1 MESIASPHLWLIF
14 GVFVVGMLALDLGVF
29 SRKPH
34 EVRFK
39 EAAIWSVVWVTLSLI
54 FNAWLYYKFGSQKAL
69 EFLTGYLIEK
79 ALSVDNI
86 FVFVVLFSSFAVPK
100 IYQHRVLFWG
110 VIGALLMR
118 AIFIGLGA
126 ALIARFHAIM
136 YIFGA
141 ILIYTG
147 IKLMRQGDDHDP
159 HPERNPIYKLG
170 RRMMPAVPEYHGK
183 AFTIM
188 KDGRRYATPLL
199 MVLIAIEATD
209 VVFAVDSIPAI
220 FAITTDP
227 FIIYTSNIFAIL
239 GLRAMYFLLAGVI
252 DKFHFLNVGLAIVLI
267 FVGVKMVIVEWYKVP
282 ILASLI
288 VIAGVLTVS
297 VVASLIWPKHVELEV
312 SSAALEDIRQHP
324 DGSSDS

>member
-1 MESIASPHLWLIF
+1 
-14 GVFVVGMLALDLGVF
+14 MLALDLGIF
-29 SRKPH
+29 NRKAH

-39 EAAIWSVVWVTLSLI
+39 EALIWSIVWVTLSLI
-54 FNAWLYYKFGSQKAL
+54 FNAWIYHEFGAQKGL

-86 FVFVVLFSSFAVPK
+86 FVFVVLFASFAVPK
-100 IYQHRVLFWG
+100 MYQHRVLFWG

-126 ALIARFHAIM
+126 ALIARFHWIM
-136 YIFGA
+136 YVFGA

-147 IKLMRQGDDHDP
+147 FKLMRQGDDHDP

-170 RRMMPAVPEYHGK
+170 RKLMPAVPEYHGK
-183 AFTIM
+183 AFTIV

-227 FIIYTSNIFAIL
+227 FIVYTSNIFAIL

-252 DKFHFLNVGLAIVLI
+252 DKFHFLNYGLAFVLI
-267 FVGVKMVIVEWYKVP
+267 FVGIKMVIAEKYKVP
-282 ILASLI
+282 IGISLA
-288 VIAGVLTVS
+288 VIAGLLTLS
-297 VVASLIWPKHVELEV
+297 IIASMIWPKPVEIEV
-312 SSAALEDIRQHP
+312 KGEALEDIAKDP
-324 DGSSDS
+324 DGDGNA